1 MSSQPRRYM
10 SKRQRPC
17 DFCRSRK
24 AACRIDL
31 APPCRLC
38 VLHGRECTFVE
49 VAAPRKRTLPL
60 DNTSTFEEMFTPDPP
75 SHNRQ
80 SAAHVPSLSQPNI
93 SGEASPGDTAM
104 NFVGDFNFETTQ
116 SEFEAMFRSPRPPS
130 TPSAA
135 SMRTLA
141 PKPTSTAQEASYPPG
156 ANPQMM
162 GLSGD
167 MDPLLLQHYR
177 FDENGMFGFKE
188 LAIHSVAQDAPVP
201 CHFLVSQQ
209 SLFSRRREEAGL
221 NKLPEAGRREEL
233 EQVISVEVG
242 RRLVRLFRQ
251 FIQPRWPVFSET
263 EFPNPSST
271 PAHLLAAVYA
281 ISLPFAVHDDR
292 LSVDVAYDKPSYA
305 ALSRIIDACL
315 AYEVHSPNLAI
326 AQTLLLLALRPSSDP
341 LVADASCRSDSLG
354 RLVACATT
362 LGLHLDPSTW
372 AMATWQKAQRRR
384 LSFLIYAVDK
394 WLACSLGRPHSIH
407 EDNWLVTSIDRDDM
421 VDSGLK
427 VEDETQL
434 INFSL
439 LTQTLSSVLLKL
451 YSLRPVNTLASNYES
466 TLEVT
471 TELLQ
476 DLQSLENFDESST
489 FNRLWV
495 LYVQLVILRAELR
508 PCLRQNCTQ
517 PAYTASNVPHQRQS
531 SRKSMRQC
539 TTALSEVI
547 RDLSPDKDSVFWS
560 PWTQFAFSSVCFT
573 LMTMAVTSPDF
584 DEASSWISDLQ
595 STRRCLRLKVASFPF
610 LRLGLLRID
619 ALFWRGISNVLHLQ
633 PHVAEAFKASEST

>member
-49 VAAPRKRTLPL
+49 AAAPRKRTLPL
-60 DNTSTFEEMFTPDPP
+60 DDTATFEEMFTPNSP

-80 SAAHVPSLSQPNI
+80 SAAPIPSLPQQAV

-116 SEFEAMFRSPRPPS
+116 SQFEAMFRSPRPPS

-141 PKPTSTAQEASYPPG
+141 PKPTGTAQVASYPIG
-156 ANPQMM
+156 ANPQAM

-167 MDPLLLQHYR
+167 MNPLLLQHYR

-188 LAIHSVAQDAPVP
+188 LAIHSVAQDALVP

-221 NKLPEAGRREEL
+221 SELPEAGLREEL
-233 EQVISVEVG
+233 EQVIPVEVG

-263 EFPNPSST
+263 EFPDPSST
-271 PAHLLAAVYA
+271 PAHLLSAVYA

-305 ALSRIIDACL
+305 NLSRIIDASL
-315 AYEVHSPNLAI
+315 AYEVHSPSVVV

-341 LVADASCRSDSLG
+341 LVADASYRSDLLG

-362 LGLHLDPSTW
+362 LGLHLDPSAW
-372 AMATWQKAQRRR
+372 AMATWQKAHRRR

-394 WLACSLGRPHSIH
+394 WLTCSLGRPPSIH
-407 EDNWLVTSIDRDDM
+407 EDNWLATSIDRDDM

-439 LTQTLSSVLLKL
+439 ITKTLSSALSKL
-451 YSLRPVNTLASNYES
+451 YNHES
-466 TLEVT
+466 TLKIT
-471 TELLQ
+471 TQLLQ
-476 DLQSLENFDESST
+476 VLQGLDNIDESST
-489 FNRLWV
+489 INRLWV
-495 LYVQLVILRAELR
+495 FYVQLIIMRAELR
-508 PCLRQNCTQ
+508 PLLRQHSIQ
-517 PAYTASNVPHQRQS
+517 PSYAPDSLSHQASS
-531 SRKSMRQC
+531 SRASMRRC
-539 TTALSEVI
+539 TTALSEAI
-547 RDLSPDKDSVFWS
+547 RDLSPDKDSVFWP
-560 PWTQFAFSSVCFT
+560 PWTQFIFSSVCFT
-573 LMTMAVTSPDF
+573 LMTMAVTSSDYA
-584 DEASSWISDLQ
+584 EASSWISDLQ

-619 ALFWRGISNVLHLQ
+619 ALFWRGITNVLHLQ
-633 PHVAEAFKASEST
+633 PHVAEAFKAAEST

>member
-31 APPCRLC
+31 TPPCRLC

-49 VAAPRKRTLPL
+49 AAAPRKRTLPL
-60 DNTSTFEEMFTPDPP
+60 DDTATFEEMFTPDPP
-75 SHNRQ
+75 SHSRQ
-80 SAAHVPSLSQPNI
+80 SAAPLPLLSQPSI
-93 SGEASPGDTAM
+93 SGEASPGDAAM

-141 PKPTSTAQEASYPPG
+141 PRPAGTVQVASYPTG
-156 ANPQMM
+156 ANPQVM

-167 MDPLLLQHYR
+167 MDPLLLQYYR

-188 LAIHSVAQDAPVP
+188 LAIHSVAQNAPVP

-221 NKLPEAGRREEL
+221 DKGPEARLREEL

-242 RRLVRLFRQ
+242 RRLIRLFQQ

-263 EFPNPSST
+263 EFPDPSST

-305 ALSRIIDACL
+305 TLSRIIDTSL
-315 AYEVHSPNLAI
+315 AYEVHSPSVAVV
-326 AQTLLLLALRPSSDP
+326 QTLLLLVLRPSSDP
-341 LVADASCRSDSLG
+341 LVADASYRSDLLG

-362 LGLHLDPSTW
+362 LGLHLNPSAW
-372 AMATWQKAQRRR
+372 GMATWQNSQRKR

-394 WLACSLGRPHSIH
+394 WLNCSLGRPHSIH
-407 EDNWLVTSIDRDDM
+407 EDNWLVTSIDRVDM
-421 VDSGLK
+421 VGLK

-434 INFSL
+434 IKFSL
-439 LTQTLSSVLLKL
+439 LTQTLSSVSSKL
-451 YSLRPVNTLASNYES
+451 YNYES
-466 TLEVT
+466 TLEIT
-471 TELLQ
+471 TQLLQ
-476 DLQSLENFDESST
+476 ELQGLGNIDESST
-489 FNRLWV
+489 INHLWV
-495 LYVQLVILRAELR
+495 SYVQLIIMRAELR
-508 PCLRQNCTQ
+508 PLLRQHSIQ
-517 PAYTASNVPHQRQS
+517 PSYEPDSLPHQASS
-531 SRKSMRQC
+531 SRASMRQC

-547 RDLSPDKDSVFWS
+547 RDLSPDKDSVFWP
-560 PWTQFAFSSVCFT
+560 PWTQFVFSSVCFT
-573 LMTMAVTSPDF
+573 LMTMAVTSSDYA
-584 DEASSWISDLQ
+584 EASSWISDLQ

-633 PHVAEAFKASEST
+633 PHVAEAFKAAEST